1 MLQCEQGLLQ
11 RTAMLRVVSG
21 RMEAAV
27 SDKRDRKAGN
37 LGHEEAAPTPFDALS
52 IYEIVRID
60 GENELARP
68 WISLWW
74 SGLAAGIAV
83 TTSVVAQGLL
93 TMVLPDEP
101 WRPAISSLGYSV
113 GFLLVI
119 LGRMQLFT
127 ENTITVV
134 LPLMADYSRHAL
146 ARTARMWGIVLAAN
160 LVGVLLAAC
169 FAQFLG
175 IAGEEELSA
184 FRELGAHVFEKSPL
198 ELLVR
203 AVPAGFLVA
212 AIVWMLPNARHFE
225 FWIIVV
231 FTWLIAFGDM
241 THVVASSMEAFLLLF
256 AGRIDPWQLF
266 AGFFL
271 PALVGNIL
279 GGTAL
284 FSLLAYGQVKREIE
298 ESPPD

>member
-1 MLQCEQGLLQ
+1 MSSNDENPGPDL
-11 RTAMLRVVSG
+11 
-21 RMEAAV
+21 
-27 SDKRDRKAGN
+27 D
-37 LGHEEAAPTPFDALS
+37 HEEASPTPFDALS
-52 IYEIVRID
+52 IYEIIRAD
-60 GENELARP
+60 GESELERP

-74 SGLAAGIAV
+74 SGLAAGIAI
-83 TTSVVAQGLL
+83 TTSVVAQGML
-93 TMVLPDEP
+93 TMMLPDAP
-101 WRPAISSLGYSV
+101 WTRAISSFGYSI

-134 LPLMADYSRHAL
+134 LPLMADYSRSAL
-146 ARTARMWGIVLAAN
+146 ARTARMWGVVLGAN
-160 LVGVLLAAC
+160 LVGVFLAAC

-175 IAGEEELSA
+175 IASSEELEA
-184 FRELGAHVFEKSPL
+184 FRELGRHVFEKSPF

-212 AIVWMLPNARHFE
+212 STVWMLPNARSFE
-225 FWIIVV
+225 FWIILL
-231 FTWLIAFGDM
+231 FTWMIAFGDM
-241 THVVASSMEAFLLLF
+241 THVVASSMEGFLLVFSGEIGIGTLV
-256 AGRIDPWQLF
+256 G
-266 AGFFL
+266 GFFL

-298 ESPPD
+298 ETPPE